1 MKEILIWDYV
11 DVWFSQCNTMCQ
23 PARCIIRHLIS
34 TCIAFQH
41 PSEIHS
47 PEYAAACE
55 FIGKE
60 IELTSID
67 IPDPDDMGYVQNW
80 FMRQSN
86 DE

>member
-1 MKEILIWDYV
+1 M
-11 DVWFSQCNTMCQ
+11 FQ

-41 PSEIHS
+41 PSEIHPPP

-60 IELTSID
+60 IELMSTD
-67 IPDPDDMGYVQNW
+67 IPYPDDMGCVKNW
-80 FMRQSN
+80 LMRQSN